1 MATFDEIINNRK
13 EKIKYIESFGRDP
26 YPIKTKRTH
35 TIKEVL
41 DKFDELSSEAKEVFL
56 VGRIRTL
63 RGHGGLCFIDFEDGT
78 GSFQAVFMKDRLGEK
93 GYEYFKEVFDIG
105 DFIEIKGTLFITK
118 RGEKTL
124 EVSDF
129 QILAKSLRP
138 LPEKWHGLK
147 DTEERYRKRYLD
159 LIFSSEIKQNFV
171 TRSKIISSIRRFL
184 EENDFMEVE
193 TPTLQTQYGGARAKP
208 FTTHLNAYDLDVFLR
223 ISPELYLKRLLV
235 GGFEKVF
242 EIGKCFRN
250 EGVDKSHNP
259 DFTMLEF
266 YWSYADYL
274 ELMRFTEKLFE
285 RIIKDVF
292 NETKIKIGEN
302 EIDFSSTFERIE
314 FFALLEKYTDIKY
327 EEINEEGLLKK
338 AKELNVDVP
347 KGADKANIADE
358 IYKKYCR
365 PNIVNPT
372 FVIHY
377 PKGFQPLAKGFK
389 EADKLANFQLLINGT
404 EIVNAFSEQNNP
416 IDQERV
422 LKSQEKLFKEGFE
435 EAQRSDD
442 EFIEALE
449 YGMPPAAGFGMGLDR
464 LSMLLTNSS
473 TLREIILFPIMK
485 PKE

>member
-1 MATFDEIINNRK
+1 
-13 EKIKYIESFGRDP
+13 
-26 YPIKTKRTH
+26 
-35 TIKEVL
+35 
-41 DKFDELSSEAKEVFL
+41 
-56 VGRIRTL
+56 
-63 RGHGGLCFIDFEDGT
+63 
-78 GSFQAVFMKDRLGEK
+78 
-93 GYEYFKEVFDIG
+93 
-105 DFIEIKGTLFITK
+105 
-118 RGEKTL
+118 
-124 EVSDF
+124 
-129 QILAKSLRP
+129 
-138 LPEKWHGLK
+138 
-147 DTEERYRKRYLD
+147 
-159 LIFSSEIKQNFV
+159 
-171 TRSKIISSIRRFL
+171 
-184 EENDFMEVE
+184 
-193 TPTLQTQYGGARAKP
+193 
-208 FTTHLNAYDLDVFLR
+208 
-223 ISPELYLKRLLV
+223 
-235 GGFEKVF
+235 
-242 EIGKCFRN
+242 
-250 EGVDKSHNP
+250 
-259 DFTMLEF
+259 
-266 YWSYADYL
+266 
-274 ELMRFTEKLFE
+274 MRFTEKLFE